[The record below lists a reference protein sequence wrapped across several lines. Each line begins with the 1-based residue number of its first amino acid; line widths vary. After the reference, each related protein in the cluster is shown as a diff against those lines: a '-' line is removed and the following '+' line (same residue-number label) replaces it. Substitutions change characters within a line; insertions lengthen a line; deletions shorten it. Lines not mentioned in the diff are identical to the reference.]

1 MNHPRG
7 DPAQVLREASVVF
20 ITTSIWLAI
29 ITLLAWGVHSIW
41 EGLAKPKTLNVALL
55 PGTLAAGLGRIVA
68 LLITGATLPDQQK
81 SGAGKPGAPPPGPQP
96 KMKVVGPILVAL
108 IPMLLLGFTLYVVVL
123 RLGGPVVSHVPAD
136 PLPKELPVTLSAFW
150 SQMRAVITLCEKT
163 LDAVLSAEASP
174 YRIALF
180 VYLMISLTVRLAP
193 MPGNLKGQL
202 MAVAVLGG
210 VAILAGTLTP
220 VIEQRVVALW
230 PLLCLVVGW
239 LSLLLLGSLIAKA
252 LITSARSVI
261 KWD

>member
-1 MNHPRG
+1 M
-7 DPAQVLREASVVF
+7 VF

-68 LLITGATLPDQQK
+68 LLITGATIPDPPKGAPAK
-81 SGAGKPGAPPPGPQP
+81 SPPPGPQP
-96 KMKVVGPILVAL
+96 KMKVIGPILVAL

-123 RLGGPVVSHVPAD
+123 RLGGPVVSHVPVD
-136 PLPKELPVTLSAFW
+136 PLPKELPATLPAFW

-210 VAILAGTLTP
+210 VAILGGTLTP

-239 LSLLLLGSLIAKA
+239 LSLLLLASLFAKA
-252 LITSARSVI
+252 VITSARSVI